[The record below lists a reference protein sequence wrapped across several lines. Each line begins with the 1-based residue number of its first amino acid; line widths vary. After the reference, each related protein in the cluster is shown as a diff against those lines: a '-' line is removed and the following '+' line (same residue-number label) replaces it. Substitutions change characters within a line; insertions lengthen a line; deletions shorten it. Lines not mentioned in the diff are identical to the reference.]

1 MLILC
6 AKPIKQKKIHVQ
18 KSYLHLKFSVRIRT
32 VRLSDFELVSVYG
45 HLVIWTS
52 KRKNFIQ
59 RDSFNIELI
68 SCLQKVYSMK
78 KKNFKSKHDQ
88 KYVS

>member
-6 AKPIKQKKIHVQ
+6 AKPIKQKNFYVQ
-18 KSYLHLKFSVRIRT
+18 KSYLRLKFSVRIRT
-32 VRLSDFELVSVYG
+32 VRLSDFELVSVCG
-45 HLVIWTS
+45 HLVIWAS
-52 KRKNFIQ
+52 KQKNLIQ

-78 KKNFKSKHDQ
+78 KNNFKSKHDQ